1 MVLHVTFNQRR
12 IKCNIGFHFIHKAF
26 IMLAKWLHE
35 NMKTFFAIFF
45 LDISTTEQ
53 ILGKFA

>member
-12 IKCNIGFHFIHKAF
+12 TKCNIDFHFIPKAF
-26 IMLAKWLHE
+26 IMLAKWLRE
-35 NMKTFFAIFF
+35 NVKTFFAIFF

-53 ILGKFA
+53 ILVQFA